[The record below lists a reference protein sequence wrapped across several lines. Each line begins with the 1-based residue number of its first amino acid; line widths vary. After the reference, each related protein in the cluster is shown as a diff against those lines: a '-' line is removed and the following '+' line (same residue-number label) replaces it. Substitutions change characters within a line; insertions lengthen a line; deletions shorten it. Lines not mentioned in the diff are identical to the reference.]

1 MLDGLVAA
9 VVVDVVIETPG
20 VPAGGRFCGYP
31 AAADDDDETAY
42 AGVEEGDVGEDDAP
56 APAVGSGSIPPPLD
70 PFAVSPAPRAA
81 AAAAAAAAAGP
92 ASPAPSPP
100 RGDDDDDALAMGGA
114 SLLLLFTDGEPP
126 ALRSGWALLA
136 PTPPLWADADVEDDE
151 DEDDEGGGGG
161 GDDDSMSVLSI
172 FMILYCVAAL
182 LHATR

>member
-9 VVVDVVIETPG
+9 VVVVDVVIETPG
-20 VPAGGRFCGYP
+20 VPAGGRFCGFP
-31 AAADDDDETAY
+31 AAADDDDETAF
-42 AGVEEGDVGEDDAP
+42 AGVEEGDVGEGDAP
-56 APAVGSGSIPPPLD
+56 APAVGSGSIPPPSD
-70 PFAVSPAPRAA
+70 PFAVSPAS
-81 AAAAAAAAAGP
+81 AAAAAGP
-92 ASPAPSPP
+92 ASPAPSLP

-136 PTPPLWADADVEDDE
+136 PTPPLWEDADVEDDE
-151 DEDDEGGGGG
+151 DEDDEDGGGG

>member
-9 VVVDVVIETPG
+9 FVVVDVVIETPG
-20 VPAGGRFCGYP
+20 VPAGGRFCGFP
-31 AAADDDDETAY
+31 AAADDDDETAF
-42 AGVEEGDVGEDDAP
+42 AGVEEGDVGEGDAP
-56 APAVGSGSIPPPLD
+56 APAVGSGSIPPPSD
-70 PFAVSPAPRAA
+70 PFAVSPAPAA
-81 AAAAAAAAAGP
+81 A

-100 RGDDDDDALAMGGA
+100 RCDDDDDALAMRGA
-114 SLLLLFTDGEPP
+114 SLLMLFTDGEPP

-136 PTPPLWADADVEDDE
+136 PTPPLWEDADVEDDE
-151 DEDDEGGGGG
+151 DEDDEDGGGG